1 VCLVHRRAIVSS
13 FVSGLLD
20 GFFGF
25 LAFVFALRFATMG
38 CLLG

>member
-1 VCLVHRRAIVSS
+1 LPGYRFFFRFPLV
-13 FVSGLLD
+13 D